1 MKVLFVLCLAVGLSV
16 AQVDQQRP
24 VSEDSPD
31 ISGEGVRQQ
40 MLCQSRLKMDEKC
53 LTSDDKEEW

>member
-1 MKVLFVLCLAVGLSV
+1 MCLAVGLSV